1 MQTLTNGILMKP
13 TTSKTKNINK
23 LILPGIIII
32 LGILF
37 YTVYYSQLQTERGY
51 ALVELRPIQV
61 SSGWGYEI
69 LANGKPYIRQQFIP
83 AIEGHHSFKTKED
96 ALTVGSRVIEKM
108 KQGEQLPTI
117 SIEELN
123 QMGVLKD
130 SLP

>member
-1 MQTLTNGILMKP
+1 MKP

-37 YTVYYSQLQTERGY
+37 YAVYYSQLKAEQGY
-51 ALVELRPIQV
+51 ALIELLPIQI
-61 SSGWGYEI
+61 SNGWGYEI

-83 AIEGHHSFKTKED
+83 AIEGHHTFKTKED
-96 ALTVGSRVIEKM
+96 ALTVGNKVVEKM
-108 KQGEQLPTI
+108 KQGEHLPTI
-117 SIEELN
+117 SIDELN